1 MSYLEAEVELAALR
15 AMPLDSAYR
24 GVPFDR
30 LVKRLKEERNL
41 AGGGETAGVANAL
54 AVVVLIEQAPDDA
67 LRATLE
73 SMALQSFGPTRCI
86 LVAGD
91 TDQAEAARGWLA
103 KLKLAPGN
111 IALGDIEVWV
121 GLEAAQRATLSRQR
135 MVTFL
140 RHGDRLHPSAGTALA
155 KLRGSAAVVAW
166 GELQPSADGSKL
178 QWAQR
183 NPVLD
188 THALQ
193 HWPYLR
199 NAFAVES
206 KWVIQYPGDLA
217 REALRNHL
225 HLFQL
230 WLLQKADVTRGS
242 VQEPLLIRANHRAA
256 EDLAGVAR
264 AAFEDYADAYVEIF
278 RQSKAFELKLLP
290 GDSPA
295 PYYLV
300 PRVASAV
307 VSVIIPFRDKPD
319 LTVKAARSALAQN
332 FSGYLEVV
340 LVDNQSTAESLTQ
353 LRSALARE
361 FDGGRCK
368 LIAYNK
374 PFNHSAQCNLAVA
387 ESLGDVIVFLNNDA
401 IIQSP
406 NAVQEMAAW
415 AAAPG
420 VGSVGVRMVNP
431 ADQQETAGMSLRLQ
445 PTAYFDSIVEEASDA
460 CFTPFVREVF
470 GNTFACAAVSRA
482 TFMEAGRLDPVSF
495 PNGYNDVDF
504 ACRVNLLG
512 LRSVSLGH
520 LCATHTP
527 GASRGRVD
535 EAPQKTLLRSLYP
548 QMTAM
553 ALDELKLDTV
563 LTERAKQLPVTAG
576 TSPLPPRVT
585 PTPPLPS
592 VTEAEQRP
600 LPKRLAQRLAE
611 TPFMQ
616 RALRNPTIYRL
627 VRSTYKLIVR

>member
-30 LVKRLKEERNL
+30 LVKRLKEERSL
-41 AGGGETAGVANAL
+41 TGGGEPARAANVL
-54 AVVVLIEQAPDDA
+54 VAVVLVERAPDDA

-73 SMALQSFGPTRCI
+73 SIALQSIGPTRCV
-86 LVAGD
+86 LVASD
-91 TDQAEAARGWLA
+91 AEQAEAARGWLA
-103 KLKLAPGN
+103 RLKLAPSTT
-111 IALGDIEVWV
+111 EVWV
-121 GLEAAQRATLSRQR
+121 GTEPKQRATLSRQR

-140 RHGDRLHPSAGTALA
+140 RHGDRLHPSAAAEIA
-155 KLRGSAAVVAW
+155 KLRGGAAVIAW

-178 QWAQR
+178 LWAQR

-188 THALQ
+188 KHALR

-206 KWVIQYPGDLA
+206 KWVAQYPGELA
-217 REALRNHL
+217 RESVRNHL

-230 WLLQKADVTRGS
+230 WLLQKSDITRGS
-242 VQEPLLIRANHRAA
+242 IQEPLLVRANDRAA
-256 EDLAGVAR
+256 EELAGVAR

-278 RQSKAFELKLLP
+278 RQSKTYELKLLP
-290 GDSPA
+290 SDSPA

-300 PRVASAV
+300 PRTAPAV
-307 VSVIIPFRDKPD
+307 VSIIIPFRDKAD
-319 LTVKAARSALAQN
+319 LTANAARSALAQTFN
-332 FSGYLEVV
+332 GYLEVI
-340 LVDNQSTAESLTQ
+340 LVDNQSKAESLKQ
-353 LRSALARE
+353 LRTALVRE
-361 FDGGRCK
+361 FETGRCK
-368 LIAYNK
+368 VIAYDK
-374 PFNHSAQCNLAVA
+374 PFNHSAQCNLAVD
-387 ESLGDVIVFLNNDA
+387 ESLGDVVVFLNNDA
-401 IIQSP
+401 VIQSP

-431 ADQQETAGMSLRLQ
+431 ADRHETSGMSLRLQ

-460 CFTPFVREVF
+460 FLTSFVREVF
-470 GNTFACAAVSRA
+470 GNTFACAAISRA

-504 ACRVNLLG
+504 ACRANLLG

-520 LCATHTP
+520 LCATHAP

-548 QMTAM
+548 QVTAM

-563 LTERAKQLPVTAG
+563 LAERAKQLPATEG
-576 TSPLPPRVT
+576 GSPIPPRVVSAE
-585 PTPPLPS
+585 PLPKA
-592 VTEAEQRP
+592 VKAEQRS

-611 TPFMQ
+611 TPLMQ
-616 RALRNPTIYRL
+616 RALQNPTIYRL